1 MNLPTNP
8 LAGDP
13 EIMTEFR
20 ARVER
25 GDWKAARRLGLA
37 LALHRSD
44 PQQIFE
50 RDEAYLRRLA
60 ERYAPPLRAARRPLP
75 SGRRRAGPARSG
87 G

>member
-50 RDEAYLRRLA
+50 RDDAYLQRLA
-60 ERYAPPLRAARRPLP
+60 DRYAPPLRTAARSWVRGR
-75 SGRRRAGPARSG
+75 SGRGTR
-87 G
+87 

>member
-1 MNLPTNP
+1 MTLPTNP

-25 GDWKAARRLGLA
+25 GDWNGARRLGLA
-37 LALHRSD
+37 LALYRSD

-60 ERYAPPLRAARRPLP
+60 ERYAPPLRTAARSWVR
-75 SGRRRAGPARSG
+75 GRSVRGSR
-87 G
+87 